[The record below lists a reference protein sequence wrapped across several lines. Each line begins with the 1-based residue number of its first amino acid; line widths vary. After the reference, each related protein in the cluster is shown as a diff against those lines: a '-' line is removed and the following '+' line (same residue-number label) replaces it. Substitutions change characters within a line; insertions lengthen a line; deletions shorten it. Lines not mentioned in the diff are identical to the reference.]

1 VIETAIS
8 INPEVLVLCRSHLS
22 HTLLL
27 KVFECKVKCLIH
39 VCGRCLKR
47 GGWWFKMRHATST
60 IGRWRSFFCNKYW
73 LGTTKSIQESRYGEE
88 LARSIKYSRRKK
100 LNLIQ
105 EEEWS

>member
-47 GGWWFKMRHATST
+47 GG
-60 IGRWRSFFCNKYW
+60 
-73 LGTTKSIQESRYGEE
+73 
-88 LARSIKYSRRKK
+88 
-100 LNLIQ
+100 
-105 EEEWS
+105 